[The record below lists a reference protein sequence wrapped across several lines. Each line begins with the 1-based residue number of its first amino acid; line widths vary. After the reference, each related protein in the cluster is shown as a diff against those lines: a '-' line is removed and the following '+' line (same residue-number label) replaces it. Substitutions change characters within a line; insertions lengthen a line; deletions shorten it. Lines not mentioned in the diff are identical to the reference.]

1 MHKVLDEDTI
11 KTKILPPNCLWQNVG
26 MFQKATWRKLFHT
39 FSTSRKPLVDGL
51 LRLRFHDVVLV
62 GREQHAPQ
70 PLRVGC
76 CKRTSFRC
84 RCPLARA
91 CNIIIFVKFSV

>member
-11 KTKILPPNCLWQNVG
+11 KSKILPPNCLWQNVA
-26 MFQKATWRKLFHT
+26 MFQKATWRKLFHA

-62 GREQHAPQ
+62 DRVQHAPQ
-70 PLRVGC
+70 PFVLAVVNVRPFGVVAHLRVH
-76 CKRTSFRC
+76 
-84 RCPLARA
+84 A
-91 CNIIIFVKFSV
+91 I